1 MMAYKKA
8 GYSWDSCMC
17 VARIFLSKNIYL
29 HSGWDRR
36 QADAEHWQCQGIG
49 TDYLWFSPT
58 CWEHQYFVF
67 CITEVY
73 LYSWYIIG
81 TSYLWLSNMSHI
93 RNNIDR
99 CMDGQIQIHMQTRAA
114 KIQPQLHQQWFVSF
128 ARIAQTIG
136 ERSNDHD
143 KKTQGMAK
151 VETHLFS
158 MFLTGQRT
166 TQEVVNETYIT
177 LVFDS
182 LFFEKLMAAQTLCI
196 TLVSERTGGNRSQR

>member
-1 MMAYKKA
+1 MLAYKKA

-17 VARIFLSKNIYL
+17 VARIFLSKNIYP

-58 CWEHQYFVF
+58 CWEHKDFVF

-114 KIQPQLHQQWFVSF
+114 KIQPQFDNDLL
-128 ARIAQTIG
+128 
-136 ERSNDHD
+136 RSLKPLEKDQMTMRRKLKVRPKWKLTCFLCFSLD
-143 KKTQGMAK
+143 KEQHRK
-151 VETHLFS
+151 
-158 MFLTGQRT
+158 
-166 TQEVVNETYIT
+166 
-177 LVFDS
+177 
-182 LFFEKLMAAQTLCI
+182 
-196 TLVSERTGGNRSQR
+196 